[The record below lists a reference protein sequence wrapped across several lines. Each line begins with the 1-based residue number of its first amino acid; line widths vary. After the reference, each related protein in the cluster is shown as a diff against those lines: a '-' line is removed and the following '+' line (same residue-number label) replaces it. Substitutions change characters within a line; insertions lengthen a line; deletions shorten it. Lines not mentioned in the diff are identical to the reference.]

1 LKLQT
6 ASRDTQI
13 LGHFIPKGTEIILHI
28 GHAGIHDTVENA
40 SKAEGLNAKRGHNS
54 RRATQQWKDDGT
66 KFDPDRW
73 MSHGTFD
80 PNSGLALPFGGGARM
95 CFGYKLAVRK
105 VFAQRNSKLTPIAA
119 IAIEAC
125 IAGDKPKIRSGAA
138 SKSQT

>member
-95 CFGYKLAVRK
+95 C
-105 VFAQRNSKLTPIAA
+105 PIAA